1 MSSEIEQALKK
12 KPNVFQSLA
21 FLAIVGGAAYY
32 FLGGGIQEGVAN
44 DLVKQYDIAAKGGDK
59 MSICIQAQLVAA
71 GYLQAENQEKYLEW
85 KKIQNSDCA
94 AAGLP
99 MP

>member
-12 KPNVFQSLA
+12 KPSVFQSLA
-21 FLAIVGGAAYY
+21 FLVIVGGAAYY
-32 FLGGGIQEGVAN
+32 FLGGGLQEGVAS
-44 DLVKQYDIAAKGGDK
+44 DLEKQYNIAAKGGDK

-71 GYLQAENQEKYLEW
+71 GYLQAENQVKYLEW
-85 KKIQNSDCA
+85 QKIQKSDCA
-94 AAGLP
+94 AAGLT